1 MKNIYIQLL
10 HNEIQKLES
19 KVSNLKKDQNVSF
32 SFFRDSFKLTQEIM
46 RLLHELEFVQVED
59 MKSQMEKL
67 VLFLSETETST
78 PKTSEE
84 SEKMEDKSD
93 DSKKGLVKD
102 NILDSKER
110 EKDKEDKEVILPVST
125 IVSLTEDIPKEK
137 IKEDFSQ
144 FENKNKETKE
154 VLSKK
159 EITESNESLSE
170 KGFVKK
176 DAPLDSTIAPLSTT
190 SRSLNDILPSNHTL
204 LDTKQSISLNDR
216 FLFQRELFDNDRH
229 AMNDMMIRLQ
239 AFKTFEECELY
250 LKENTD
256 WNFND
261 EAVEKFLEMLKKS
274 H

>member
-137 IKEDFSQ
+137 IKEDFPQ
-144 FENKNKETKE
+144 FENKDKETKE
-154 VLSKK
+154 DLSKK
-159 EITESNESLSE
+159 DIRESNESLQE
-170 KGFVKK
+170 KGFVKE
-176 DAPLDSTIAPLSTT
+176 DAPVDSTIDPLSTT

>member
-176 DAPLDSTIAPLSTT
+176 DAPLDSTIDPLSTT

-261 EAVEKFLEMLKKS
+261 EAVEKFLDMLKKS